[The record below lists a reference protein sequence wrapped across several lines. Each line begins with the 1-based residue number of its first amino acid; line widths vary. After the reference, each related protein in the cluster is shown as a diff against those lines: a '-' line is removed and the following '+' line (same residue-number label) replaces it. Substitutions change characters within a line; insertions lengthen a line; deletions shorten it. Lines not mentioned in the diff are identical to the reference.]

1 MNTRNMLLAG
11 IVVAALILV
20 AAYFILMPQ
29 QANISAEHAS
39 STTRQPLYWVAPMDP
54 DYRRD
59 EPGLSPM
66 GMELVPVYEDNDEDA
81 SVTISATVQQ
91 NLGVRLGMVTMGEF
105 RQQADA
111 VGYTAWD
118 QSTIQ
123 MLHPRAEGWL
133 EQFNVASVGDR
144 VSAGQILYQL
154 FSPRLV
160 SAQREYL
167 NAAGNAVL
175 RKAAEDRPV
184 SYTHLTLPTKR
195 IV

>member
-1 MNTRNMLLAG
+1 MNTRNMLIGWMIAAVLALLA
-11 IVVAALILV
+11 IVYIV
-20 AAYFILMPQ
+20 MPEQ
-29 QANISAEHAS
+29 DGMTETETT
-39 STTRQPLYWVAPMDP
+39 STSRQPLYWVAPMDP

-66 GMELVPVYEDNDEDA
+66 GMDLVPVYDEGDDGA
-81 SVTISATVQQ
+81 DVTISPTVQQ
-91 NLGVRLGMVTMGEF
+91 NLGVRLGIATMGEF
-105 RQQADA
+105 RQQVDA

-123 MLHPRAEGWL
+123 TLHPRAEGWL

-167 NAAGNAVL
+167 NAAGNAAL
-175 RKAAEDRPV
+175 RKAAEEL
-184 SYTHLTLPTKR
+184 SLIH
-195 IV
+195 I